1 MQMDLRYGILIN
13 HGQVAVCDM
22 KKFIFPALI
31 ACVLLFAGPAPARAG
46 VHVVFGVGLP
56 VYYGPYPYGPYSYGY
71 GYPYP
76 YYYPYYGG
84 FYGYHRPYWHHHYYH
99 GYYGR
104 GYYGRGYYGRGY
116 YRR

>member
-1 MQMDLRYGILIN
+1 
-13 HGQVAVCDM
+13 M
-22 KKFIFPALI
+22 KRFIFPALI
-31 ACVLLFAGPAPARAG
+31 ACVLLFAGLAPARAG

-56 VYYGPYPYGPYSYGY
+56 VFYGPYPYWY

-84 FYGYHRPYWHHHYYH
+84 YYGYYHPYWYGR

-116 YRR
+116 HGGRDYYRR